1 MKKQS
6 TTQQPASAKAK
17 STKKQQ
23 EKLSAEDLKKI
34 LGGRNAVDPFNRQA

>member
-1 MKKQS
+1 MKKQ
-6 TTQQPASAKAK
+6 TNTQQPASTKTK
-17 STKKQQ
+17 SSKKQQ